1 MTLLVAMRLVA
12 CFEFTMT
19 KPGKAEKWAARSARL
34 SAALRENLKKRKQQA
49 KERKVARDRAAAGET
64 SAPDA
69 ALAAHDPDFRRNQG
83 GK

>member
-1 MTLLVAMRLVA
+1 MA
-12 CFEFTMT
+12 
-19 KPGKAEKWAARSARL
+19 KSGKAEKWAARGARL

-49 KERKVARDRAAAGET
+49 KQRELSRYLVPAAQS

-69 ALAAHDPDFRRNQG
+69 ASAAHGPDFRRNQG